1 MVRIRTTLENFTAE
15 HKKVELTTGIFDVD
29 GNELISDTKSCEIDS
44 HSECTCEQNLQVN
57 NPELWSD
64 QRPYLYNC
72 RSSVVEDETPMDSYE
87 TPFGIRKIRWDPNK
101 GFFLNDNSTKFQG
114 VCDHHNLGCLGSAL
128 NDRALERQ
136 LEILKHMGCNAIRT
150 SHNPPAPE
158 LLDFADKMGF
168 LIMDEAFDAWHFAK
182 REFDYHRFF
191 DEFHDTDL
199 TAMIHRDRNHPC
211 VMIWSMG
218 NEESEQR
225 YRSEQNSPKLSGN
238 CPSRGSNPFM
248 YPWL

>member
-1 MVRIRTTLENFTAE
+1 MNLFRILNHVR
-15 HKKVELTTGIFDVD
+15 
-29 GNELISDTKSCEIDS
+29 LILIPNVPVK
-44 HSECTCEQNLQVN
+44 QNLQVN

-114 VCDHHNLGCLGSAL
+114 VCDHHDLGCLGSAL

-168 LIMDEAFDAWHFAK
+168 LIMDEAFDAWHLAK

-225 YRSEQNSPKLSGN
+225 YRSGTENSPKLSGN